1 MDCELEPLLVAHAML
16 LPTKSQEQG
25 PLVTQIDT
33 CLSYKC
39 MTCVTIGVAEK
50 INELGDISSLNSHL
64 GALLARRCDPWFQ
77 HKTDPIFTKKIIRTR
92 HRQNRIIESFLSSHY
107 ISPL

>member
-64 GALLARRCDPWFQ
+64 GALLAVIHGFSTKLIPFSQ
-77 HKTDPIFTKKIIRTR
+77 KKIIRTR
-92 HRQNRIIESFLSSHY
+92 HRQNHIIESFLSSHY

>member
-64 GALLARRCDPWFQ
+64 GALLARHCDPWFQ
-77 HKTDPIFTKKIIRTR
+77 HKTDPIFTKRSLGR
-92 HRQNRIIESFLSSHY
+92 GSDRIT
-107 ISPL
+107 